1 MAHSSQLTTHRSWLE
16 SKQPASF
23 QWDQHTIEVVTIHP
37 IDVIQHKRD
46 GLALSDAEIQG
57 FIRALV
63 ERESAVSPPPDAPT
77 ESQTAALLMAIF
89 LRGLNPQELAALT
102 QAMRFSGE
110 TLDTSSLHSFAVDKH
125 STGGVGDKTSLLIAP
140 IVAAAGAPAA
150 DGEGFTL
157 CDPMISGRSLGHTGG
172 TLDKLETIPAFRTQ
186 LPLPEFL
193 SILRQ
198 CGFAMAGQTP
208 TLVPADRILYALRDH
223 TGTVESPYLI
233 TASIMSKKLAAG
245 LNALVLD
252 VKTGSG
258 AFMSRTADAQ
268 LLARLMVETGERA
281 GTRTVAL
288 LTSMDQPLGRF
299 AGNWVEV
306 QECLE
311 LFQHFSPGCAFTLP
325 PDKLRLSAD
334 LLALTHALAGHM
346 LCLGGKAATPEAGAI
361 LSAQLLADG
370 SAYKHFL
377 KMVELQT
384 SDPKN
389 SVILSEVTR
398 GHSASHAVEG
408 PAVSLSSHK
417 SPHAPPYLA
426 AFASPAAFHKP
437 TATRTLAA
445 DRAGFLSAMDCK
457 QIGWAVQ
464 RLGAGR
470 THPGAPVSAHAGI
483 EMHAKLGDR
492 IAVGQPLATLF
503 TEDPNL
509 LDEPE
514 AMLRE
519 TLEISDEPPT
529 PVPLIRE
536 IITKDQ
542 LG

>member
-1 MAHSSQLTTHRSWLE
+1 
-16 SKQPASF
+16 
-23 QWDQHTIEVVTIHP
+23 VTIHP

-46 GLALSDAEIQG
+46 GLVLSDAEIQG

-63 ERESAVSPPPDAPT
+63 ERESAVSPPPGAPT
-77 ESQTAALLMAIF
+77 DSQTAALLMAIF

-110 TLDTSSLHSFAVDKH
+110 TLDPSSLHSFAVDKH

-172 TLDKLETIPAFRTQ
+172 TLDKLETIPGFRTQ

-193 SILRQ
+193 AILQ
-198 CGFAMAGQTP
+198 ECGFAMAGQTP

-258 AFMSRTADAQ
+258 AFMSRYADAQ
-268 LLARLMVETGERA
+268 LLARLMVETGELA

-311 LFQHFSPGCAFTLP
+311 LFQHFAPQCAFTLP
-325 PDKLRLSAD
+325 PEKLRLSAD

-346 LCLGGKAATPEAGAI
+346 LHLGGKAATPEAGAI

-370 SAYKHFL
+370 SAYRRFL
-377 KMVELQT
+377 QMVELQT
-384 SDPKN
+384 TDPAIN
-389 SVILSEVTR
+389 VIIPSGAR
-398 GHSASHAVEG
+398 SAQSRDPRISSTSHE
-408 PAVSLSSHK
+408 SH
-417 SPHAPPYLA
+417 YLA
-426 AFASPAAFHKP
+426 AFANPAVFHRPAAR
-437 TATRTLAA
+437 RTLAA
-445 DRAGFLSAMDCK
+445 ARAGFLSGMDCK

-470 THPGAPVSAHAGI
+470 IRPGAPVSAHAGI

-492 IAVGQPLATLF
+492 IRVGQPLATLF
-503 TEDPNL
+503 TEDPAL

-519 TLEISDEPPT
+519 TLQISPTPPT
-529 PVPLIRE
+529 PIPLIRE
-536 IITKDQ
+536 IITKGQ
-542 LG
+542 LA

>member
-1 MAHSSQLTTHRSWLE
+1 
-16 SKQPASF
+16 
-23 QWDQHTIEVVTIHP
+23 VTIHP

-46 GLALSDAEIQG
+46 GLALSDAEIQF

-63 ERESAVSPPPDAPT
+63 ERESEAGSAAGPPPDAPT
-77 ESQTAALLMAIF
+77 DAQTAALLMAIF

-110 TLDTSSLHSFAVDKH
+110 TLDTSSLNAFTVDKH

-140 IVAAAGAPAA
+140 IIAAAGAPAA

-172 TLDKLETIPAFRTQ
+172 TLDKLETIPGFRTQ

-193 SILRQ
+193 AILQ
-198 CGFAMAGQTP
+198 KCGFAMAGQTP

-223 TGTVESPYLI
+223 TRTVESPYLI

-245 LNALVLD
+245 LKALVLD

-258 AFMSRTADAQ
+258 AFMSKYADAQ

-299 AGNWVEV
+299 SGNWVEV

-311 LFQHFSPGCAFTLP
+311 LFQHFSPDCAFTLP
-325 PDKLRLSAD
+325 PEKLCLSAD
-334 LLALTHALAGHM
+334 LLTLTHALAGHM
-346 LCLGGKAATPEAGAI
+346 LCLGGKAATPEAGAV
-361 LSAQLLADG
+361 LSVQLLADG
-370 SAYKHFL
+370 SAYRRFL
-377 KMVELQT
+377 QMVSLQT
-384 SDPKN
+384 TPNISKEA
-389 SVILSEVTR
+389 VILNEVKDPCIS
-398 GHSASHAVEG
+398 SASHHTRV
-408 PAVSLSSHK
+408 PHSSQSHRDEWDA
-417 SPHAPPYLA
+417 SHRSSSEAPYLA
-426 AFASPAAFHKP
+426 AFANPAAFHKP
-437 TATRTLAA
+437 AATRTLIAA
-445 DRAGFLSAMDCK
+445 HAGFLSAMDCK

-470 THPGAPVSAHAGI
+470 IRPGAPVSAHAGI

-492 IAVGQPLATLF
+492 IRVGQLLATLF
-503 TEDPNL
+503 TEDPAL

-519 TLEISDEPPT
+519 TLQIADAPPT
-529 PVPLIRE
+529 PIPLVRE

>member
-1 MAHSSQLTTHRSWLE
+1 
-16 SKQPASF
+16 
-23 QWDQHTIEVVTIHP
+23 VTIHP

-63 ERESAVSPPPDAPT
+63 ERESAAGSPTDSPTDAPT

-140 IVAAAGAPAA
+140 IIAAAGAPAA
-150 DGEGFTL
+150 GGEGFTL

-172 TLDKLETIPAFRTQ
+172 TLDKLETIPGFRTQ
-186 LPLPEFL
+186 LPLPEFFA
-193 SILRQ
+193 ILQ
-198 CGFAMAGQTP
+198 KCGFAMAGQTP
-208 TLVPADRILYALRDH
+208 TLVPADRVLYALRDH

-258 AFMSRTADAQ
+258 AFISRTADAQ

-299 AGNWVEV
+299 SGNWVEV

-311 LFQHFSPGCAFTLP
+311 LFQHFSPGCTFTLP
-325 PDKLRLSAD
+325 PEKLRLSAD

-346 LCLGGKAATPEAGAI
+346 LHLGGKAATPEAGAI
-361 LSAQLLADG
+361 LSTQLLADG
-370 SAYKHFL
+370 SAYRHFL
-377 KMVELQT
+377 QMVALQT

-417 SPHAPPYLA
+417 SPYLA
-426 AFASPAAFHKP
+426 AFANPAAFHKP
-437 TATRTLAA
+437 AATRTLTAN
-445 DRAGFLSAMDCK
+445 RAGFLAGMDCK

-470 THPGAPVSAHAGI
+470 IRPGAPVSAHAGI

-492 IAVGQPLATLF
+492 IRVGQPLATLF
-503 TEDPNL
+503 TEDPAL

-519 TLEISDEPPT
+519 TLEISAAPPT
-529 PVPLIRE
+529 PVPLVRE
-536 IITKDQ
+536 IILHTNK
-542 LG
+542 